1 MSQARSHGV
10 RVRGSLVRRDDAP
23 YLELGPAWCR
33 SGTVSVGDTVA
44 VRLEPEGP
52 QLDDLGPELRAALDA
67 DPAARRAFE
76 SLATFYRK
84 AIVRE
89 VDGVKRPETRRR
101 NLAAAMDRLRA
112 ADPGD
117 ASGRLIPAPS
127 SPTGSW
133 VQSQPRPDQLDHPPA
148 AWPLAVEQDAGRID
162 ASGEPQRAHDRANQD
177 RE

>member
-1 MSQARSHGV
+1 MMAQRFQATVEPRTNGGIAVRLPFDPNAAWGTKDRHHVAGSVHGV
-10 RVRGSLVRRDDAP
+10 RVRGSLVRRDEAP

-33 SGTVSVGDTVA
+33 SGAVSVGDTVT
-44 VRLEPEGP
+44 VHLEPEGP

-67 DPAARRAFE
+67 DPAARRVFE

-101 NLAAAMDRLRA
+101 NLAAALDRLRA

-117 ASGRLIPAPS
+117 ASGR
-127 SPTGSW
+127 
-133 VQSQPRPDQLDHPPA
+133 
-148 AWPLAVEQDAGRID
+148 
-162 ASGEPQRAHDRANQD
+162 
-177 RE
+177 

>member
-1 MSQARSHGV
+1 MTAQRFEATVEPRSNGGIAIRLPFDPDVAWGEKDRHYVAGSIHGL

-33 SGTVSVGDTVA
+33 SGAVAVGDTVD
-44 VRLEPEGP
+44 VRLGPEGP

-89 VDGVKRPETRRR
+89 VDGVKRPETRQR
-101 NLAAAMDRLRA
+101 NLAAALAALRA
-112 ADPGD
+112 TDPGD
-117 ASGRLIPAPS
+117 APG
-127 SPTGSW
+127 G
-133 VQSQPRPDQLDHPPA
+133 
-148 AWPLAVEQDAGRID
+148 
-162 ASGEPQRAHDRANQD
+162 
-177 RE
+177 